1 MAPSL
6 LCGGDQLKFR
16 AMGPGASHFAVEQGR
31 LSLLATLCQLYR
43 AAMIS
48 LLFNQ
53 NKMVFNLDFFFS
65 FLFFTKQRCQTVA
78 GSSLN
83 LKICCLFSLTK
94 CWELLDLM
102 NNLENHENNR

>member
-16 AMGPGASHFAVEQGR
+16 AMGPGASHFTVEQGR

-43 AAMIS
+43 AATIS

-53 NKMVFNLDFFFS
+53 NKMVFNLDV
-65 FLFFTKQRCQTVA
+65 KQFH
-78 GSSLN
+78 
-83 LKICCLFSLTK
+83 LKS
-94 CWELLDLM
+94 
-102 NNLENHENNR
+102 